1 LELFSP
7 KFITNILRDEH
18 QSQEFLA
25 YTADYLKLDQ
35 KSIHR
40 TIVKM
45 LKEKDHKN
53 KDIMKL
59 VNPSIFDFFASKLE
73 LAVRYFLFVFKL
85 LGMGKTIPSFSLQLH
100 QQMLQMSSRRL

>member
-1 LELFSP
+1 LFIPSEIELFSP

-35 KSIHR
+35 KSIRR
-40 TIVKM
+40 TIIKM

-59 VNPSIFDFFASKLE
+59 VNPSIFDFFAGKDD
-73 LAVRYFLFVFKL
+73 LAVRGDFFLYF
-85 LGMGKTIPSFSLQLH
+85 
-100 QQMLQMSSRRL
+100 